1 MRLFYDQQG
10 LFADEVPYPAPNS
23 PTSAGPGRRREAPGS
38 PSRSAFPRHRL
49 EPQVPPPSIDDI
61 ALGAESGAA
70 TTASNIR
77 ALQRRRDEL
86 QWRLET
92 GALRAENEALE
103 GQVLHCQE
111 DFRSLEEEFKDMKDR
126 FGEQLGVLDRK
137 LEGQQ
142 AVTSAAQKR
151 VICMEDLIRFFEEQ
165 RRLMAGHWKEQCRLK
180 DERIRTLNMKL
191 TEYTIDYKLMKQTE
205 ASLSHELQCLQD
217 RHGQL
222 RSEHWKRRQERDH
235 LEEKMAEARNVEAKE
250 LSEAEAAAS
259 GQASPH
265 SRLAELEAC
274 GAGLREQLQLLE
286 EWQQSREDE
295 AQQQPMNWNHECI
308 WRHELDVREG
318 QLEKITSQLDRTN
331 HALLA
336 AQAALT
342 SQRTRHEE
350 MKSDFRTAEEELR
363 EGERARTRWRREC
376 MELQRA
382 EADLRR
388 TTEQFGNFASAF
400 GVSDTGSPAAASRF
414 DPNTGDVLSSPCDS
428 QVGHSG
434 WSGPPA
440 VRIGARQSPGPL
452 GHAATQGGQ
461 ALHPSPQQPLTGVR
475 SFGSSLGPGGQ
486 ATPMTPTW
494 SVERHFT

>member
-38 PSRSAFPRHRL
+38 PSRSAAFPRHRL
-49 EPQVPPPSIDDI
+49 ESQVPPPSIDDI
-61 ALGAESGAA
+61 AFSTESGAA
-70 TTASNIR
+70 STARNIR
-77 ALQRRRDEL
+77 SLQRRRDEL

-126 FGEQLGVLDRK
+126 FGEQLGDLDRK

-142 AVTSAAQKR
+142 SVTSAAQKR

-222 RSEHWKRRQERDH
+222 RSEHLKRRQERDQ
-235 LEEKMAEARNVEAKE
+235 LEEKVAEAQKVDAKE
-250 LSEAEAAAS
+250 LSEAEAVES

-265 SRLAELEAC
+265 SRVAELEAC

-286 EWQQSREDE
+286 EWQRSREAE
-295 AQQQPMNWNHECI
+295 AQQQPTPTNWNHECI

-342 SQRTRHEE
+342 AQRARHEE
-350 MKSDFRTAEEELR
+350 MKSEHRKAEEELR

-376 MELQRA
+376 MELKRA

-388 TTEQFGNFASAF
+388 TAEQLSNFASPF
-400 GVSDTGSPAAASRF
+400 GVSDTGPPAVAYSF
-414 DPNTGDVLSSPCDS
+414 DPNTGDVLSSSCDR
-428 QVGHSG
+428 QAGLSG
-434 WSGPPA
+434 WSGPQTA
-440 VRIGARQSPGPL
+440 IIGARQRPSPLHP
-452 GHAATQGGQ
+452 ATTQGGQ
-461 ALHPSPQQPLTGVR
+461 AVHPSTGVR
-475 SFGSSLGPGGQ
+475 SFGSSLGPR
-486 ATPMTPTW
+486 ATPMAPTW